1 MEERVMDYLVRIFK
15 SVANETRVR
24 LLEVLLDSK
33 EETLESLAKS
43 LKLPYKTV
51 SRNLN
56 ILEKAMLV
64 RSQRWRGKVYYSAE
78 TSPRLIYG
86 RKILKMIQKRK
97 LRKKKLV

>member
-1 MEERVMDYLVRIFK
+1 MDYLVRIFK

-33 EETLESLAKS
+33 EETLESLSKA
-43 LKLPYKTV
+43 LNLPYKTV

-64 RSQRWRGKVYYSAE
+64 RNQRWEGKVYYSVE
-78 TSPRLIYG
+78 TSTRLIYG
-86 RKILKMIQKRK
+86 REILKLIKKRK
-97 LRKKKLV
+97 LRKRKQF

>member
-1 MEERVMDYLVRIFK
+1 MDYLVRIFK

-33 EETLESLAKS
+33 KETLESLAKA

-51 SRNLN
+51 SRNLNLN

-86 RKILKMIQKRK
+86 REILKLIKKRK
-97 LRKKKLV
+97 LRKRK